1 MKTTTIIFSLLV
13 LFSVSVF
20 AQAPQGISYQ
30 AVVRDANGNIIPNQ
44 NVSFQFSIIQGN
56 INGNTVYVEQH
67 QTITNQLGMVVL
79 AVGNG
84 TPITGNFANI
94 NWQNSPYFLKVEID
108 VTGGNNYV
116 EMGTTQLLSVP
127 YALFAEKA
135 ANAQTYTAGNGIQ
148 ITGNVITNTA
158 PDQPITL
165 TGQGATTITGT
176 YPNFVISSTDNNTT
190 YSAGTGLTL
199 TGTTFSHNPHTG
211 DVTGTTSLTVTG
223 IQGRAVSST
232 APTNNQVLQWNGTNW
247 APTNPSNLINPGNGL
262 SYSGNTLNSVWTQ
275 TGNHIYN
282 NNTGRVGI
290 GLNSPTGKL
299 TVKGDTS
306 NVLFE
311 VLDKDGKQVFVVY
324 QDSVH
329 VFVDASGSKT
339 NKGTFAVNS
348 KAQTK
353 SSITPYLRVTPD
365 SSRVYTEDPNA
376 GFGVRD
382 LSGGNPTSYMNLT
395 PKNYFI
401 GHEAGTQIAPAAQ
414 YNLALGFQ
422 AAKNLYAGR
431 NNVFIGYKSGFNTQ
445 WGWSNIFIGSNTG
458 MMNDFGRYNIYI
470 GDSAGMNPNFGEGNI
485 FIGYKSGFNA
495 GSQYNTFIGTYSG
508 SNTNSYGNTFIGYA
522 SGKENTNGY
531 FNTSLGI
538 SAGVNNTIG
547 SENCFLGANAGFNNN
562 TGRNN
567 VYVGTFSGTSNIAGN
582 FLSIIGYWADVTT
595 DALYNSTAIGANSV
609 VNISNKMRFGDANI
623 QIIEGNVPFFTGSD
637 LRFKQNIEENIKG
650 LEFIT
655 KLRPVTY
662 EFNPQK
668 YNDLVFKNI
677 ADSIKQKYLTKA
689 SKPFKQIGLIAQ
701 EVEKAAKEC
710 NFNFYGLHTPENN
723 NDYYSISY
731 EMLTIPLIKA
741 VQELNSLVELQQKRI
756 EQLEKEVQELKSMLN
771 K

>member
-30 AVVRDANGNIIPNQ
+30 AVVRDANGNIISNQ

-445 WGWSNIFIGSNTG
+445 LGWSNIFIGSNTG

-623 QIIEGNVPFFTGSD
+623 QIIEGNVPFFYW
-637 LRFKQNIEENIKG
+637 F
-650 LEFIT
+650 
-655 KLRPVTY
+655 
-662 EFNPQK
+662 
-668 YNDLVFKNI
+668 
-677 ADSIKQKYLTKA
+677 
-689 SKPFKQIGLIAQ
+689 
-701 EVEKAAKEC
+701 
-710 NFNFYGLHTPENN
+710 
-723 NDYYSISY
+723 
-731 EMLTIPLIKA
+731 
-741 VQELNSLVELQQKRI
+741 
-756 EQLEKEVQELKSMLN
+756 
-771 K
+771 